1 MDREEFF
8 RLKKVQG
15 KKKRDTAQR
24 ELEEKAKREAAEAVE
39 SGDPQE
45 EEEVTESLIKEKDD
59 DGQLLS
65 RRRLG
70 KIERNKLTTSSRAV
84 IF

>member
-15 KKKRDTAQR
+15 KKKRAAQVADNERRAQAMQRSEAPTANVPPVS
-24 ELEEKAKREAAEAVE
+24 ENGG
-39 SGDPQE
+39 SGDM
-45 EEEVTESLIKEKDD
+45 LNAEKDTD
-59 DGQLLS
+59 
-65 RRRLG
+65 
-70 KIERNKLTTSSRAV
+70 V

>member
-15 KKKRDTAQR
+15 KKKRDAAESDAKKALENRPLDDVEATLGGSSSNM
-24 ELEEKAKREAAEAVE
+24 LEEKDE
-39 SGDPQE
+39 D
-45 EEEVTESLIKEKDD
+45 I
-59 DGQLLS
+59 
-65 RRRLG
+65 
-70 KIERNKLTTSSRAV
+70 